1 MMQNLKILTI
11 LIISAFNAVGQDT
24 ILPPPD
30 ISIELGQS
38 GIFKEFFFDNR
49 LQINDSTSLVI
60 IIEDAQTQ
68 MATELG
74 HRIYDDTAF
83 IRKIKTRFY
92 EEKEMVNG
100 IISGGVTHFC
110 GHDMYFY
117 SLSNGK
123 MSYLN
128 RLNSNCGLSEVS
140 CQDLGILFESGRKLR
155 VDTLTSLPKKYKK
168 SRDDLFTE
176 NVIRSHYE
184 NTTSW
189 DICQSSKL
197 PRIYYDGYFKTEIIL
212 DTNFTVEQNIKNFIQ
227 KYSDD
232 LKNINWNIW
241 SDNIQLKRFNYLRE
255 STKIELFVYLKKEVF
270 NEFKVF
276 DIQTIVPIVNEDYKL
291 LIYYDD

>member
-1 MMQNLKILTI
+1 MMQNLKILTT
-11 LIISAFNAVGQDT
+11 LIISAFNAVGQDST
-24 ILPPPD
+24 LPPPE
-30 ISIELGQS
+30 ISIESGKS
-38 GIFKEFFFDNR
+38 GIYKEYFFDER

-100 IISGGVTHFC
+100 LITEEAHFC
-110 GHDMYFY
+110 GHDMFFY

-123 MSYLN
+123 MTYLN

-140 CQDLGILFESGRKLR
+140 CQDLGILFESGRRMR
-155 VDTLTSLPKKYKK
+155 VDTLTSLPKKYRK

-176 NVIRSHYE
+176 NVIRSHYL
-184 NTTSW
+184 NTQSW
-189 DICQSSKL
+189 DICRTSKL
-197 PRIYYDGYFKTEIIL
+197 PKLYYEGYFKTEITL
-212 DTNFTVEQNIKNFIQ
+212 DTMYSIEQNIENFIRQ
-227 KYSDD
+227 YSDD
-232 LKNINWNIW
+232 LENINWNIW
-241 SDNIQLKRFNYLRE
+241 SDNLQIKRFNYLSE
-255 STKIELFVYLKKEVF
+255 STEIELYVYLKKEVF
-270 NEFKVF
+270 NEFKIF

>member
-1 MMQNLKILTI
+1 MKQNLKILTV

-24 ILPPPD
+24 VLPPPE

-38 GIFKEFFFDNR
+38 GIYKEYFFDDR

-74 HRIYDDTAF
+74 HRIYADTAF

-92 EEKEMVNG
+92 EEKEMVDG
-100 IISGGVTHFC
+100 IISEVTHFC

-117 SLSNGK
+117 SLINGE
-123 MSYLN
+123 MTYLN

-140 CQDLGILFESGRKLR
+140 CQDLGILFQSGRKMR

-168 SRDDLFTE
+168 SRNDLFTD
-176 NVIRSHYE
+176 NVIRSHYQ
-184 NTTSW
+184 NTQSW

-197 PRIYYDGYFKTEIIL
+197 PRIYYDGYFKAEIIL
-212 DTNFTVEQNIKNFIQ
+212 DTNFTVEQNIENFIQ
-227 KYSDD
+227 QYSDN

-241 SDNIQLKRFNYLRE
+241 SHNKELKRFNYLHE
-255 STKIELFVYLKKEVF
+255 STKIELFVYLKKKVF

-276 DIQTIVPIVNEDYKL
+276 DIQTIVPNVNENNKL